1 MDRMTSTTARQHRRT
16 RLVRTVL
23 LLVALAAPPLL
34 AQPAQAQQM
43 DTGAP
48 TLEGLFADMSYR
60 NVGPSRGG
68 RVTAVEGHRD
78 HPFTFYMGAVG
89 GGVWKTENYGTTWR
103 PISDGYF
110 ATGSIGSIRVAP
122 SNSNI
127 VYVGT
132 GSDGIRSN
140 VIVGRGAYRSD
151 DAGETWTT
159 VGLEQMGQIGAIEIH
174 PQDPDIA
181 YAAALGNPWANNPD
195 RGVYRT
201 RDGGQSWQQV
211 LFTSD
216 SVGAIDLE
224 INAANPN
231 ELYAAM
237 WRGQRKPWTIV
248 SGMEASGREN
258 GIWKS
263 TDGGDNWRILTE
275 GLPTGLVGK
284 IDLAV
289 SPDAPNRVYALVE
302 TTDPD
307 EGLYRSD
314 DFGETW
320 SLASNQSGIMN
331 RPFYYT
337 NVDADPTNADNV
349 YVNNEGMYAS
359 ADGGSSFSRVGTP
372 HGDNHDM
379 WINPDN
385 PDIWVQSNDG
395 GANVT
400 LDGGRTWSSQHNQPT
415 AELYSLDI
423 DDRFPYWLYAGQQ
436 DNSTIKV
443 PSNPP
448 EDGSAGG
455 HTGNWRAIGGCETG
469 PAVPKP
475 GDPDIVYSNC
485 KGRFGRYSERTGQ
498 EKQYYVGFVNL
509 YGVNPAE
516 LPYRFQRVVPIEV
529 SPNDPNTVY
538 HGSQFVH
545 KTTDEGVTWQR
556 ISPDLTAFRPE
567 RQVVSGEPITRDI
580 TGEEHYSVLYA
591 IEESPV
597 QAGVI
602 WAGANDGL
610 VHVTRDGGQNWT
622 DVTPPDMPGEGR
634 IQTIEASP
642 HAAGKA
648 HFAGYRTLLGDFTP
662 FIYKTENFGESWT
675 LLTPGDNGIP
685 SDYPTR
691 AVREDPVREGLLYA
705 GTEFGMFVSM
715 DDGASWD
722 SFQLNLPV
730 TPITDIKIHQGDL
743 VLATMGRAFWIMDDV
758 SPLRQFGEAT
768 AAGGPHLL
776 QPSDAYRRRG
786 GGRGGFGGGS
796 PDQPRYSPNGAV
808 FDYMLTTD
816 ASSLQ
821 LEILDVSG
829 EVVRTFQASGA
840 GTSTQT
846 GQEMRGQFAR
856 TSGQARMGNG
866 RGIHRF
872 RWDLSVRGPNGRG
885 GPTVVPGSYQA
896 RLTVDGQSQTRSFEL
911 MIDPRVAADGVT
923 QEDLQAQFDLGLEI
937 LAAIADA
944 SETIEKLGGAMA
956 RVAEGS
962 SVEDQL
968 EEIQTAL
975 VTDRS
980 ISSYPQPM
988 LADQISYLYGNT
1000 QRADQKPA
1008 ADMYERLE
1016 VLVTELEQHK
1026 QRLER
1031 LMRTITDG

>member
-1 MDRMTSTTARQHRRT
+1 MDRMTSMTARQHRRT

-23 LLVALAAPPLL
+23 LLVALAAPALL

-68 RVTAVEGHRD
+68 RVTAVAGHRD

-159 VGLEQMGQIGAIEIH
+159 IGLEQMGQIGAIEIH

-263 TDGGDNWRILTE
+263 TDGGDTWRILTP
-275 GLPTGLVGK
+275 GLPTGLIGK

-289 SPDAPNRVYALVE
+289 TADAPNRVYALVE

-359 ADGGSSFSRVGTP
+359 ADGGSSFRRVGTP

-415 AELYSLDI
+415 AELYSL
-423 DDRFPYWLYAGQQ
+423 
-436 DNSTIKV
+436 
-443 PSNPP
+443 
-448 EDGSAGG
+448 
-455 HTGNWRAIGGCETG
+455 
-469 PAVPKP
+469 
-475 GDPDIVYSNC
+475 
-485 KGRFGRYSERTGQ
+485 
-498 EKQYYVGFVNL
+498 
-509 YGVNPAE
+509 
-516 LPYRFQRVVPIEV
+516 
-529 SPNDPNTVY
+529 
-538 HGSQFVH
+538 
-545 KTTDEGVTWQR
+545 
-556 ISPDLTAFRPE
+556 
-567 RQVVSGEPITRDI
+567 
-580 TGEEHYSVLYA
+580 
-591 IEESPV
+591 
-597 QAGVI
+597 
-602 WAGANDGL
+602 
-610 VHVTRDGGQNWT
+610 
-622 DVTPPDMPGEGR
+622 
-634 IQTIEASP
+634 
-642 HAAGKA
+642 
-648 HFAGYRTLLGDFTP
+648 
-662 FIYKTENFGESWT
+662 
-675 LLTPGDNGIP
+675 
-685 SDYPTR
+685 
-691 AVREDPVREGLLYA
+691 
-705 GTEFGMFVSM
+705 
-715 DDGASWD
+715 
-722 SFQLNLPV
+722 
-730 TPITDIKIHQGDL
+730 
-743 VLATMGRAFWIMDDV
+743 
-758 SPLRQFGEAT
+758 
-768 AAGGPHLL
+768 
-776 QPSDAYRRRG
+776 
-786 GGRGGFGGGS
+786 
-796 PDQPRYSPNGAV
+796 
-808 FDYMLTTD
+808 
-816 ASSLQ
+816 
-821 LEILDVSG
+821 
-829 EVVRTFQASGA
+829 
-840 GTSTQT
+840 
-846 GQEMRGQFAR
+846 
-856 TSGQARMGNG
+856 
-866 RGIHRF
+866 
-872 RWDLSVRGPNGRG
+872 
-885 GPTVVPGSYQA
+885 
-896 RLTVDGQSQTRSFEL
+896 
-911 MIDPRVAADGVT
+911 
-923 QEDLQAQFDLGLEI
+923 
-937 LAAIADA
+937 
-944 SETIEKLGGAMA
+944 
-956 RVAEGS
+956 
-962 SVEDQL
+962 
-968 EEIQTAL
+968 
-975 VTDRS
+975 
-980 ISSYPQPM
+980 
-988 LADQISYLYGNT
+988 
-1000 QRADQKPA
+1000 
-1008 ADMYERLE
+1008 
-1016 VLVTELEQHK
+1016 
-1026 QRLER
+1026 
-1031 LMRTITDG
+1031 